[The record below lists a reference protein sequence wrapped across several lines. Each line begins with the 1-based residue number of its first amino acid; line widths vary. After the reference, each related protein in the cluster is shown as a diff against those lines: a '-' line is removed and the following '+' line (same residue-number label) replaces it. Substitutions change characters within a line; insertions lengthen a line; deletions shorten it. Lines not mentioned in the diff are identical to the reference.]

1 MQKQDFTAITTGIAR
16 VIETEEGVLNSLSV
30 EAITLRRNSQNRTI
44 KQILGHLID
53 SASNNHQRMV
63 RLQYSKDL
71 LFFFPDYRQDN
82 DLWIALQDYQHTDWS
97 NLIQLWKFYNLHI
110 IQVIQS
116 VDKSKLD
123 SYWCDF
129 EGTKVTLKDMIEGY
143 LDHLLLHVGE
153 IHELMVEH
161 TNL

>member
-1 MQKQDFTAITTGIAR
+1 MQRIDFSHITDDIAK
-16 VIETEEGVLNSLSV
+16 VIETEERLLNDLSV
-30 EAITLRRNSQNRTI
+30 EVITLRKNKQNRTI

-71 LFFFPDYRQDN
+71 LFFPDYRQYN
-82 DLWIALQDYQHTDWS
+82 YLLIALQYDQNADWA

-110 IQVIQS
+110 IQVIHS
-116 VDKSKLD
+116 VDITKLD

-129 EGTKVTLKDMIEGY
+129 EGTKVTLKEMIEGY
-143 LDHLLLHVGE
+143 LDHLHLHIKE
-153 IHELMVEH
+153 IHELIV
-161 TNL
+161 

>member
-71 LFFFPDYRQDN
+71 LFFPDYRQDN

-116 VDKSKLD
+116 VDRSKLD

>member
-1 MQKQDFTAITTGIAR
+1 MQETDFTHITDGIAQ
-16 VIETEEGVLNSLSV
+16 VIKTEESLLSGLSAEV
-30 EAITLRRNSQNRTI
+30 ITQRRNSQNRTV

-63 RLQYSKDL
+63 RLQYSKYL
-71 LFFFPDYRQDN
+71 LFFPDYRQDN
-82 DLWIALQDYQHTDWS
+82 DLWISLQDYQRADWT

-110 IQVIQS
+110 IQVIHS
-116 VDKSKLD
+116 VDIAKLD

-143 LDHLLLHVGE
+143 LDHLYLHIKE
-153 IHELMVEH
+153 IHELIV
-161 TNL
+161 

>member
-1 MQKQDFTAITTGIAR
+1 MQRTDFFPITDGIKK
-16 VIETEEGVLNSLSV
+16 VIEAEESFLRDLPV
-30 EAITLRRNSQNRTI
+30 EVITLRRNKQNRTV

-71 LFFFPDYRQDN
+71 LFFPDYRQDN
-82 DLWIALQDYQHTDWS
+82 DLWIALQDYQNADWE

-110 IQVIQS
+110 IQVITS
-116 VDKSKLD
+116 VDLTKLD

-129 EGTKVTLKDMIEGY
+129 EGTKVTLKEMIEGY
-143 LDHLLLHVGE
+143 LDHLHLHINE
-153 IHELMVEH
+153 IKDLA
-161 TNL
+161 N

>member
-16 VIETEEGVLNSLSV
+16 VIDTEEGVLNSLSV

-71 LFFFPDYRQDN
+71 LFFPDYRQDN

-143 LDHLLLHVGE
+143 LDHLLLHIGE

>member
-71 LFFFPDYRQDN
+71 LFFPDYRQDN
-82 DLWIALQDYQHTDWS
+82 DLWIALQDYQHTDWC

-143 LDHLLLHVGE
+143 LDHLLLHIGE

>member
-30 EAITLRRNSQNRTI
+30 EAMTLRRNSQNRTI

-71 LFFFPDYRQDN
+71 LFFPDYRQDN

-143 LDHLLLHVGE
+143 LDHLLLHIGE